1 MTDLECYW
9 RSGKTHSLRRLPSHV
24 RLHID
29 TDWRDVAMMY
39 ARLCVRGIVVGALL
53 VIVYGVAL

>member
-1 MTDLECYW
+1 MNDPMTDWAGREW
-9 RSGKTHSLRRLPSHV
+9 SIRRLPSHV

-39 ARLCVRGIVVGALL
+39 ARLCVRAVVMGALL